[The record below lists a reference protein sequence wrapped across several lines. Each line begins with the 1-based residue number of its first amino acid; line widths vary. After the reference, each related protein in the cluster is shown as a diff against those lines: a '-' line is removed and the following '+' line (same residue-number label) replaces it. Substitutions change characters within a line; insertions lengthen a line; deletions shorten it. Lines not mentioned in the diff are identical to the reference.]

1 MVGKRIFEL
10 SPIEKKLVWLYQGSG
25 GHIGFSGP
33 GAMSAKC
40 SVCKQFFFRSV
51 YWSRQFKTL
60 KRLQWGGCWPTPARC
75 PTIISIFKFF
85 PGKKKFLA
93 PIAFFQPLP
102 WPLHRK
108 QSSPPPLKDN
118 FIGGWRLGG
127 LVGGA
132 GKSPLGQI
140 WLLFGS
146 SCPRL
151 FLSSTGCV

>member
-1 MVGKRIFEL
+1 MPNKAECILKRKKELTIQNLYALRSLIKGGGLKFFFIFRAP
-10 SPIEKKLVWLYQGSG
+10 SFFIRHPPYKYFQIFSREKK
-25 GHIGFSGP
+25 
-33 GAMSAKC
+33 
-40 SVCKQFFFRSV
+40 
-51 YWSRQFKTL
+51 
-60 KRLQWGGCWPTPARC
+60 
-75 PTIISIFKFF
+75 F
-85 PGKKKFLA
+85 PS
-93 PIAFFQPLP
+93 PHCFFQPLP